1 MRLDADV
8 SIGVNAPNAWRS
20 PSPSRRI
27 GLDRRQGKLM
37 KGCKSLYLVPER
49 SLIDFWKALVG
60 QGGVHLFIGRHEVIT
75 FGLGGA
81 DGP

>member
-1 MRLDADV
+1 
-8 SIGVNAPNAWRS
+8 
-20 PSPSRRI
+20 
-27 GLDRRQGKLM
+27 M